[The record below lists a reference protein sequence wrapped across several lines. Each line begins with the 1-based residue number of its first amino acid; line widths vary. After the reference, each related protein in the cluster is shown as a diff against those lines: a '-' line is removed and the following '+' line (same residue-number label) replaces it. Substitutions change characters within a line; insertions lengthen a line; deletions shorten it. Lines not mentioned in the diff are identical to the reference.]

1 MRKIFSCIDIGSHS
15 IKLLIM
21 EKLKDKFVVL
31 SRFIVKSKGIK
42 KGIIVDEEEALFS
55 IKKIIS
61 MAEVDL
67 GVPIQSLLLL
77 IPSDGVEFSMTEG
90 SIDIKG
96 NTIAKPEITKVL
108 QAAIKDKVDENHVLV
123 SVTPVFYSVDDDES
137 LKDVRGLVG
146 NILGVK
152 AVVST
157 VQRNVALPFFSL
169 FKKLGIEI
177 VDVELSLVGDY
188 FASGADYLDKEVVA
202 TINIGYDKTDV
213 GIFNKGILIKCA
225 QLDVGSRLID
235 KDISFNYNLEK
246 KKCRYLKE
254 TFAVSNTRYSD
265 VGEVV
270 HIKDKADNSIVIN
283 QLKLS
288 ELVEARIHEI
298 LKLAKKQITLLTN
311 REIRYIIITGGIS
324 EIAGFEYTLE
334 NVYGRSAILLNTSLM
349 GVRSNSYS
357 SCFGYIKC
365 FSERLELRDKE
376 YTMISKDALDSVA
389 KSKNKT
395 ASESG
400 LSEILSYFTGNKED

>member
-15 IKLLIM
+15 TKLLIM

-42 KGIIVDEEEALFS
+42 KGVIVNEEEALLTV
-55 IKKIIS
+55 KKIIA
-61 MAEVDL
+61 MAQEDL
-67 GVPIQSLLLL
+67 RVPIQSLLLL
-77 IPSDGVEFSMTEG
+77 IPSDNVEFSMTEG
-90 SIDIKG
+90 NIEIQG
-96 NTIAKPEITKVL
+96 NTITKTEITKVL
-108 QAAIKDKVDENHVLV
+108 QVAIKDKIDEGRVLV
-123 SVTPVFYSVDDDES
+123 SVTPVFYSVDDNEN

-146 NILGVK
+146 NKLGVK
-152 AVVST
+152 AVIST
-157 VQRNVALPFFSL
+157 VPRSVALPFFSL

-177 VDVELSLVGDY
+177 IDVELSLVGDY
-188 FASGADYLDKEVVA
+188 FASGASYLDKEVVA
-202 TINIGYDKTDV
+202 VVNIGYDKMDV
-213 GIFNKGILIKCA
+213 GIFNKGILIKCTRV
-225 QLDVGSRLID
+225 DVGSKLID
-235 KDISFNYNLEK
+235 KDIAFNYNLER

-254 TFAVSNTRYSD
+254 TFAVCNTRYAD

-270 HIKDKADNSIVIN
+270 HIKDKDGKEVVIN

-288 ELVEARIHEI
+288 ELTEARTHEI

-311 REIRYIIITGGIS
+311 REIRYIIVTGGIS

-334 NVYGRSAILLNTSLM
+334 NVYGRSGILLNTSNM

-357 SCFGYIKC
+357 SCFGFIKC
-365 FSERLELRDKE
+365 FQERLERKDKE

-400 LSEILSYFTGNKED
+400 LGGILGYFTGNKED